1 LTASNRSRIAAS
13 GLAVLATAGLAWFPG
28 FHEETGE
35 SGSEIEIKPFPSRMA
50 CHRVYAALLISSML
64 MLVSIIWQHTAA
76 VAATTMVKQ
85 LGGLETDI
93 GVITMILGWAAV
105 VLLFLAT
112 IMLDIMIRSLSL
124 LDELADVGDFEDGN
138 GEIYISFR
146 ARTL

>member
-1 LTASNRSRIAAS
+1 
-13 GLAVLATAGLAWFPG
+13 
-28 FHEETGE
+28 
-35 SGSEIEIKPFPSRMA
+35 
-50 CHRVYAALLISSML
+50 
-64 MLVSIIWQHTAA
+64 
-76 VAATTMVKQ
+76 MVKQ